1 DVRPPRFVDGRR
13 VGEGDAGQCEAEG
26 WPRLSGEPLG
36 AATPGYT
43 TMAGSAAA
51 GEGPLAASRAATLVP
66 GAAMVQE
73 VRVPVT
79 GDLAVEVSETFSLTV
94 TPTGA
99 SSNGASG
106 ASGTATI
113 LDDDAGA
120 GVMPVLSVSAA
131 EVVETDGASGRVMQ
145 FV

>member
-1 DVRPPRFVDGRR
+1 
-13 VGEGDAGQCEAEG
+13 GDAGQCEAVF
-26 WPRLSGEPLG
+26 WVRLSREPLESV
-36 AATPGYT
+36 TLEYT
-43 TMAGSAAA
+43 TTDGSAVA
-51 GEGPLAASRAATLVP
+51 GEDYVATSGALTFVP
-66 GAAMVQE
+66 GGALVQE

-79 GDLAVEVSETFSLTV
+79 GDLAVEVSETFSLTF

-99 SSNGASG
+99 ISNGASG

-145 FV
+145 FVVTL